1 MIFMPRTARNKTK
14 WSYFLRKK
22 KNKNKKSD
30 FYKSASDPVIGLV
43 GPDTMGTRTAA
54 CLCGSIPV
62 GPPVVSRPYWE
73 GASFLWL
80 VPYFSSVPAHFRG
93 WRVVNL
99 AQSVKSRVIAR
110 AG

>member
-1 MIFMPRTARNKTK
+1 MTSMPRTARKKTK

-22 KNKNKKSD
+22 KKKSNS
-30 FYKSASDPVIGLV
+30 YKSASDPVIKLV
-43 GPDTMGTRTAA
+43 GEDTMGTHTAA
-54 CLCGSIPV
+54 CLCRSIPV
-62 GPPVVSRPYWE
+62 GPPVDSRPYWE
-73 GASFLWL
+73 DASFPWL

-93 WRVVNL
+93 QRVVNL